1 MSFFEDNL
9 GLQTESSEK
18 FEFEIV
24 MLPLAASV
32 ERFRGWRKPFATTKH
47 VLSLCPIIRA
57 EKSIINRKTRS
68 LFFDPRTVDKNKPN
82 DTVKTTYRGCQ
93 ITSPRGLTCPRK
105 NFMKGNFVLWV
116 SVLHALFYSAIHQ

>member
-68 LFFDPRTVDKNKPN
+68 LFFDPRPDYKDKNHHQFPHN
-82 DTVKTTYRGCQ
+82 
-93 ITSPRGLTCPRK
+93 TSIFDIK
-105 NFMKGNFVLWV
+105 
-116 SVLHALFYSAIHQ
+116 I

>member
-32 ERFRGWRKPFATTKH
+32 ERFRGWRKPFATTKR

-57 EKSIINRKTRS
+57 EKSITMGHVIKKPFQGRTTGGVLIKF
-68 LFFDPRTVDKNKPN
+68 LF
-82 DTVKTTYRGCQ
+82 
-93 ITSPRGLTCPRK
+93 
-105 NFMKGNFVLWV
+105 
-116 SVLHALFYSAIHQ
+116 SV